1 MQSECAVKAAVSEA
15 FAKVPVRKKLKLSS
29 KGAKIMKCIK
39 KSNERFALHG
49 KLLILKISLLKSRA
63 V

>member
-1 MQSECAVKAAVSEA
+1 MRSKSCSEWSVCK
-15 FAKVPVRKKLKLSS
+15 SS
-29 KGAKIMKCIK
+29 CPEKIKIVVKGAKIMKCIK

>member
-1 MQSECAVKAAVSEA
+1 MRSKSCSEWSVYK
-15 FAKVPVRKKLKLSS
+15 SS
-29 KGAKIMKCIK
+29 CPEKIKIVVEGVKIMKCI

-49 KLLILKISLLKSRA
+49 KLFILKISLLKSRA